1 MFRAAWVASLGSLV
15 ASVSLVTAV
24 LLVTAVFLLTALWAP
39 EAHAQEAPADGE
51 SAEVATT
58 GTETID
64 YVPFGIAGLAVF
76 GASWGATIVV
86 AATTASGNK
95 SRAAGHAVVPVGGPF
110 IMLSESSHADGLEGV
125 LGGLG
130 ALQGLGLAAALL
142 GFTLESKVITDKSGA
157 WVAPTV
163 SQGGLGV
170 HGAF

>member
-1 MFRAAWVASLGSLV
+1 MFRAASVASLVSLV
-15 ASVSLVTAV
+15 AP
-24 LLVTAVFLLTALWAP
+24 VFLVAALWAP
-39 EAHAQEAPADGE
+39 EARAQEASVDGE
-51 SAEVATT
+51 STEVAAA
-58 GTETID
+58 GAETID
-64 YVPFGIAGLAVF
+64 YVPYGIAGLAVF

-95 SRAAGHAVVPVGGPF
+95 RRAAGHAVVPVGGPF
-110 IMLSESSHADGLEGV
+110 IMLSERSHADDLEGV

-142 GFTLESKVITDKSGA
+142 GFTLESKVVTDKSGA

-163 SQGGLGV
+163 SPGGLGF